1 MTTVA
6 GDRDECVIELPERL
20 DFAACETLAKTIGE
34 HRGKDLRM
42 TGRSVRFLGALA
54 AEILLRA
61 HKEWQSSERCFEL
74 RDASLDMLCGFQRL
88 GIPPETFAAEA
99 AT

>member
-6 GDRDECVIELPERL
+6 GDPDECVIELPERL
-20 DFAACETLAKTIGE
+20 DFAACETLAKTIGD

-42 TGRSVRFLGALA
+42 SGRSVRFLGALA

-61 HKEWQSSERCFEL
+61 HKEWQDGERCFEL
-74 RDASLDMLCGFQRL
+74 RDASQEMIGGLRRL
-88 GIPPETFAAEA
+88 GIPPEKIAAEVA
-99 AT
+99 A